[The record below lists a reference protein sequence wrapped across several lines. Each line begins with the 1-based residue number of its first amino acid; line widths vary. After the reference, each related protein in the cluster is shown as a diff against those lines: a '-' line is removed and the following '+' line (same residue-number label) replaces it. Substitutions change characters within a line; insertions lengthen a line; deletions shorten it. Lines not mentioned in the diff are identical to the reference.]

1 MEVPTNVQGFFI
13 VVALQRIQAIKKTYK
28 LFNHKLNTVIYMWK
42 SKEISR
48 FLTITSFLLHFL
60 ICWTF
65 FLMDDFDVKMEN
77 NLNDNVFCKK
87 DSTSTASVSSSL
99 FT

>member
-1 MEVPTNVQGFFI
+1 
-13 VVALQRIQAIKKTYK
+13 
-28 LFNHKLNTVIYMWK
+28 
-42 SKEISR
+42 
-48 FLTITSFLLHFL
+48 
-60 ICWTF
+60 
-65 FLMDDFDVKMEN
+65 MDDFDVKMEN